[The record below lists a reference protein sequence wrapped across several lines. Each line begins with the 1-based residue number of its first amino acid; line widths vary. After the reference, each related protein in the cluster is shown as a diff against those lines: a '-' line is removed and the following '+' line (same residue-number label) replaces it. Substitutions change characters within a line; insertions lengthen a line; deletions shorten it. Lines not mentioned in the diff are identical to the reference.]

1 MICHSGQSIGHSSV
15 SPVGQSSWF
24 SRLLD
29 YLGWSVV
36 PFTLHQYDQSVS
48 PVFTVQSV
56 SPVGAAS
63 DQPEHSEARSRS
75 CHPGWLI
82 SLVGQ
87 SG

>member
-1 MICHSGQSIGHSSV
+1 MICQSGQSIGHSPVMKV
-15 SPVGQSSWF
+15 SAAGQSSWF
-24 SRLLD
+24 SRLVD

-63 DQPEHSEARSRS
+63 DQSREVVNFVKS
-75 CHPGWLI
+75 RL
-82 SLVGQ
+82 L
-87 SG
+87 